1 MLQQDGSVKLV
12 DLGIAKAEGIKDSLR
27 TTTESVF
34 GTPAYVSP
42 EQALSSS
49 DVDVRADI
57 YSLGVVFFEM
67 VSGRCPYTGKSAPA
81 VLMQVMSDDPVP
93 DVRDFA
99 GDVPF
104 SVAALIRRMCVK
116 ERNRRIGSMT
126 ALISELV
133 KLGYVS
139 ADQNAEPE
147 YPMDSAGSDGDDTA
161 LGINLDSLPQDS
173 DNTLSFE
180 TKDVEIQRFVDRLKK
195 RRLRRRIF
203 LSALLLVTI
212 GLITLIVIW

>member
-1 MLQQDGSVKLV
+1 
-12 DLGIAKAEGIKDSLR
+12 
-27 TTTESVF
+27 
-34 GTPAYVSP
+34 
-42 EQALSSS
+42 
-49 DVDVRADI
+49 
-57 YSLGVVFFEM
+57 
-67 VSGRCPYTGKSAPA
+67 
-81 VLMQVMSDDPVP
+81 
-93 DVRDFA
+93 
-99 GDVPF
+99 
-104 SVAALIRRMCVK
+104 
-116 ERNRRIGSMT
+116 MT

-147 YPMDSAGSDGDDTA
+147 YPMDSASSDGDDTA

-203 LSALLLVTI
+203 LSALLLAII
-212 GLITLIVIW
+212 GLILLIVMW